1 MQTFKI
7 VYLFENEKR
16 YLIDYANIKQG
27 LISDQKDF
35 LGKKDVKKNLKDI
48 SRGIP
53 FVLPIGLKCFNYNN
67 VKEIFRIDTK
77 KVFGDIFRIN
87 NFNYKPA
94 WSFLEYGNFFCVGGK
109 PKKKYDKLI
118 SFIIDHNNKLKDYIK
133 KLQEKKMIV
142 AAFQTRNIPHLG
154 HEEIIKHLLK
164 KSDHVVINPVIGPK
178 KKGDTNYFFLKKI
191 YNFLI
196 NKKYKNN
203 VSYFPVIANMF
214 YAGPREAMHH
224 TFIRQNLG
232 FDIFCVGRD
241 HAGAEFAYNPN
252 LSIKTALKYRKNFR
266 INLIATNGA
275 YYCKYCK
282 KIVIKGSCKKS
293 KIFCNLQNISGTDFR
308 KKISKKKFFK
318 FADKDI
324 QTYMHGLKKNIFV

>member
-118 SFIIDHNNKLKDYIK
+118 SFIIDHNNKL
-133 KLQEKKMIV
+133 LQTK
-142 AAFQTRNIPHLG
+142 
-154 HEEIIKHLLK
+154 
-164 KSDHVVINPVIGPK
+164 
-178 KKGDTNYFFLKKI
+178 
-191 YNFLI
+191 
-196 NKKYKNN
+196 
-203 VSYFPVIANMF
+203 
-214 YAGPREAMHH
+214 
-224 TFIRQNLG
+224 
-232 FDIFCVGRD
+232 
-241 HAGAEFAYNPN
+241 
-252 LSIKTALKYRKNFR
+252 
-266 INLIATNGA
+266 
-275 YYCKYCK
+275 
-282 KIVIKGSCKKS
+282 
-293 KIFCNLQNISGTDFR
+293 
-308 KKISKKKFFK
+308 
-318 FADKDI
+318 
-324 QTYMHGLKKNIFV
+324 